1 MNLKNQND
9 LHFRTNGGSMN
20 NMEAAKKRRKGKC
33 MQHVPF
39 VLGVLMR
46 RACRAAGQIHGAHT
60 SSSRVSRPGPEVSR
74 AQVD

>member
-1 MNLKNQND
+1 MELSN
-9 LHFRTNGGSMN
+9 
-20 NMEAAKKRRKGKC
+20 EAAKKNKGKENAC
-33 MQHVPF
+33 SLVIPF